1 VHHGLQQLLRVPLLA
16 VRKHHIGRCMAA
28 EACITAFL
36 VMVGCKLMCT
46 DASGLLPCGELEAG
60 SLASRDIVQN
70 RAH

>member
-1 VHHGLQQLLRVPLLA
+1 
-16 VRKHHIGRCMAA
+16 
-28 EACITAFL
+28 
-36 VMVGCKLMCT
+36 MCT